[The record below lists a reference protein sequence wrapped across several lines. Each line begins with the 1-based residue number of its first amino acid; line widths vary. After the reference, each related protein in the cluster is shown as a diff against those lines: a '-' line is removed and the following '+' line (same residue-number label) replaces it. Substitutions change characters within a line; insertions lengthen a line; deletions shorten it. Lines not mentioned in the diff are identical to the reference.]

1 MKKARLFHLFFLVV
15 GISIGIFSTL
25 CLKSFSFSIP
35 SLLLISPISLS
46 ISDNPSVIPLSSTN
60 ETFND
65 RTNVST
71 EDNLR
76 APPPP
81 LIILSSPN
89 ETSNYTN
96 NITSPTNFSIGNDST
111 QSMSEDEE
119 LFTRASRVQGSTG
132 KESKAKVA
140 FLFLARGPLPLAP
153 FWDGFFKGHDGLFS
167 VYVHSHPSYNDS
179 SSPVPKGSA
188 FYRKR
193 IPSKPVDRGSISM
206 VDAERRLL
214 ANALLDS
221 SNQRFVLVS
230 ESCIP
235 VFNFTTVYDYLM
247 GANGSFL
254 GTIEDPWKRSK
265 WRYDRRMLPTVNVN
279 QWRKGSQWFSIR
291 RDIAGIV
298 VSDKEFYRAFHDFCP
313 ALPCFSDEH
322 YLQTLVNVLCPELNT
337 KRAVTWCDWSLG
349 GGHPRTFGR
358 LDVNVE
364 LLERIRFGSECV
376 YNGNVTN
383 VCNLFARK
391 FAPTALG
398 PLLEIGPSALGF
410 DL

>member
-1 MKKARLFHLFFLVV
+1 MKKARLFHLFFLIV
-15 GISIGIFSTL
+15 GVSIGIFSTL

-46 ISDNPSVIPLSSTN
+46 ISDNPSAIPLSSTN
-60 ETFND
+60 ETFNY
-65 RTNVST
+65 TNIST
-71 EDNLR
+71 DV
-76 APPPP
+76 
-81 LIILSSPN
+81 
-89 ETSNYTN
+89 SNYTN
-96 NITSPTNFSIGNDST
+96 ITSTIDFSIENNST

-119 LFTRASRVQGSTG
+119 LFMRASRVQESTG
-132 KESKAKVA
+132 KESKQKVA

-153 FWDGFFKGHDGLFS
+153 FWDSFFKGHDELFS

-179 SSPVPKGSA
+179 SSPVPKSSA
-188 FYRKR
+188 FYGKR

-235 VFNFTTVYDYLM
+235 VFNFTTVYDYLI

-254 GTIEDPWKRSK
+254 GTIENPWKRSK

-279 QWRKGSQWFSIR
+279 QWRKGSQWFAIR
-291 RDIAGIV
+291 RDIAGII

-364 LLERIRFGSECV
+364 LLERIRFGSESCV
-376 YNGNVTN
+376 YNGNATN
-383 VCNLFARK
+383 VCYLFARK

-398 PLLEIGPSALGF
+398 PLLTIGPSVLGF
-410 DL
+410 DP